1 MNMAVT
7 SALICAQGTWDANWE
22 CDYSV
27 SRGTVSS
34 EGRRQGGG
42 GGGGERRKNC
52 IQVGYGD
59 KMETISNGRTH
70 VQYPSTSTFQSRV
83 FLF

>member
-1 MNMAVT
+1 MRTGNVT
-7 SALICAQGTWDANWE
+7 TQLAEVLYPLKGEDKE
-22 CDYSV
+22 EEEE
-27 SRGTVSS
+27 R
-34 EGRRQGGG
+34 
-42 GGGGERRKNC
+42 ERRKNC